1 MAAFSKFY
9 LALLRWIVIA
19 CMFGILFLIFAS
31 VVLRYAF
38 NMGIYL
44 SEGLSGLMYVWM
56 TFVGALLVL
65 YERGHIGVEML
76 VCRLPVPLRKLAFAV
91 THAVM
96 LYVTWLLLTGSWQQ
110 MMINLHV
117 FSPATRLPI
126 GLMYAAGVFFAAAS
140 ALFLIWQLIAL
151 VTGRLSDAN
160 LIVAAGEDE
169 DEAARLM
176 ANGVS
181 K

>member
-1 MAAFSKFY
+1 MAAFRKIY
-9 LALLRWIVIA
+9 LALLRWIVIV
-19 CMFGILFLIFAS
+19 CMFGMLFLIFAN

-38 NMGIYL
+38 NTGIYL

-76 VCRLPVPLRKLAFAV
+76 VRRLPVPLRKLAFAV
-91 THAVM
+91 THVVM
-96 LYVTWLLLTGSWQQ
+96 LYVTGLLLTGSWQQ
-110 MMINLHV
+110 MVINLHV
-117 FSPATRLPI
+117 VSPATRLPI
-126 GLMYAAGVFFAAAS
+126 ALMYAAGVIFAAAS
-140 ALFLIWQLIAL
+140 ALFLISQLIAL
-151 VTGRLSDAN
+151 LTGRLSDAD

-169 DEAARLM
+169 DETARLL
-176 ANGVS
+176 ADEVH